1 MTYLACLDLGFI
13 PAWLNRNSTA
23 LLVALSLAPV
33 GADAEQRKAEFDR
46 IVSIGGS
53 VTEIIY
59 ALEQQHRLIA
69 RDTTSSFPAEV
80 MTLPDVGYMRAL
92 SPEGVLSVTPNL
104 IVAEEGSG
112 PPEAIDLLKAASV
125 SFVTVTDKF
134 SSQGIIDKVLAVGW
148 ALGVESK
155 AQALAKS
162 LTLELAA
169 AEAAANVND
178 GSQKKVLFVLSVRG
192 GRILAS
198 GTNTAADGII
208 RMAGAINA
216 ISEFEGYKLL
226 SDEAII
232 AAAPDIILMMDRGG
246 DHSTAADELF
256 ALPAVAT
263 TPAAQS
269 RAIIRMNGL
278 YLLGFGPRTGKA
290 ILQLSKALYTR

>member
-125 SFVTVTDKF
+125 SFVTVPDKF

-232 AAAPDIILMMDRGG
+232 AAAPRYHPND
-246 DHSTAADELF
+246 
-256 ALPAVAT
+256 
-263 TPAAQS
+263 
-269 RAIIRMNGL
+269 
-278 YLLGFGPRTGKA
+278 GPWR
-290 ILQLSKALYTR
+290 

>member
-1 MTYLACLDLGFI
+1 M
-13 PAWLNRNSTA
+13 
-23 LLVALSLAPV
+23 VALSLAPV

-125 SFVTVTDKF
+125 SFVTVPDKF

>member
-1 MTYLACLDLGFI
+1 LTYLACLDLGFI

-112 PPEAIDLLKAASV
+112 PPEA
-125 SFVTVTDKF
+125 
-134 SSQGIIDKVLAVGW
+134 SQGIIDKVLAVGW

>member
-125 SFVTVTDKF
+125 SFVTVPDKF

-148 ALGVESK
+148 ALGVESR